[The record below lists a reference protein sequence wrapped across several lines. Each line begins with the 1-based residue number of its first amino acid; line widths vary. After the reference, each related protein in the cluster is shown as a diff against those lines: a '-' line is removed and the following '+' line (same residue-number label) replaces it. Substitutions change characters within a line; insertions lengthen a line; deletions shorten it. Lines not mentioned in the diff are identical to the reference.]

1 MSDISFVVTIK
12 EENILKIEENAK
24 KHQLTVE
31 KYIEKL
37 VDSTIDRIKFID
49 GYSFNFRNE
58 SIEYKNKVIKLTKK
72 EYAFFKYLLDNSDRY
87 VSLEEL
93 AKNVWKDE
101 DTTIYTIR
109 NIPNKIRSKTCRE
122 LIKNKSCWAY
132 CLNIVNILNSEI

>member
-31 KYIEKL
+31 KYIERL
-37 VDSTIDRIKFID
+37 VNSTIDRIKFID
-49 GYSFNFRNE
+49 GYSFNFKNE

-101 DTTIYTIR
+101 NTTIYTIR

-122 LIKNKSCWAY
+122 LIKNKSCWGY
-132 CLNIVNILNSEI
+132 RLNIVNMLNSEI